1 MDTTS
6 PRELSPKV
14 NKKDQSGKLTAYRFP
29 YAHTR
34 NPRGGH
40 QRRALCA
47 QEIYPVKCRKAP
59 TPPDR
64 RGEAA
69 LGSPRPASL
78 LALGARSSP
87 LCRRR
92 QASSFPVPAGCPQPP
107 LLPGGGRT
115 GGAVSGAGASRPHL
129 EAGSA
134 ESAGRGPALSSGNAE
149 PGARALLRCSR
160 ASPRQSLPLGP
171 RGRGAGDPRG
181 GSRSSTAGAAQP
193 AALVPQ
199 HSWATDSDRRDLA
212 APGTLA
218 TWRTLA
224 RRRQTQAAGARP
236 GAQSDKGITHLPGTE
251 MPRTLRWL
259 LLGLTLSP
267 RLECSGAI
275 SAHWISSSASKLS
288 SQISLPSSWD
298 YRRAPSTK
306 YHSQLSR
313 FPAGC
318 CIWPL
323 KRQVKGK
330 RRLRGRA
337 VCELVIAL
345 EHEADRLQM
354 WVCSITR
361 AS

>member
-14 NKKDQSGKLTAYRFP
+14 NKKDQSD
-29 YAHTR
+29 AHTR

-64 RGEAA
+64 VLPPRRWPSRPSPPEA
-69 LGSPRPASL
+69 

-87 LCRRR
+87 FCRRR

-115 GGAVSGAGASRPHL
+115 GGAVSGAGASRPPHL

-149 PGARALLRCSR
+149 PGARALLRCYR
-160 ASPRQSLPLGP
+160 AVPRQSLPLGP

-259 LLGLTLSP
+259 LLASGFVCAHSWGVECQMGGTSP
-267 RLECSGAI
+267 RLII
-275 SAHWISSSASKLS
+275 SIT
-288 SQISLPSSWD
+288 LPS
-298 YRRAPSTK
+298 T
-306 YHSQLSR
+306 
-313 FPAGC
+313 
-318 CIWPL
+318 
-323 KRQVKGK
+323 
-330 RRLRGRA
+330 
-337 VCELVIAL
+337 
-345 EHEADRLQM
+345 
-354 WVCSITR
+354 
-361 AS
+361 